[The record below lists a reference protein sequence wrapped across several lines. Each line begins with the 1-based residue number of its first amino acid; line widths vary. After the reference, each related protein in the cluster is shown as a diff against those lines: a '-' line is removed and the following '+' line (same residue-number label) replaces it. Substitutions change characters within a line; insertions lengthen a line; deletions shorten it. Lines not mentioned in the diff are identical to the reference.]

1 MRPAEMKTSEHE
13 QDEARTTSE
22 RVTAALKWFNNPKGF
37 GFVIPENENIDA
49 FIHITTLQRAD
60 IQSLNEGARL
70 LCEIQR
76 GPKGALVTNVIEL
89 VDAGQEE
96 EESGETSESQSA
108 ANGNATSQ
116 DSYELSGNVKWYKK
130 EKGFGFIIPDDGMK
144 DIFIHKTCLERHGID
159 DLKSGQRVNMII
171 KDVAKGREV
180 ISFSMS
186 N

>member
-1 MRPAEMKTSEHE
+1 MKPEEMKNVDIE

-22 RVTAALKWFNNPKGF
+22 RVTAELKWFNNPKGF
-37 GFVIPENENIDA
+37 GFVVPENEKIDA

-60 IQSLNEGARL
+60 IQNLNDGARL
-70 LCEIQR
+70 RCEIQR

-89 VDAGQEE
+89 VDAGEKSDESKTTVETQNNEAPQE
-96 EESGETSESQSA
+96 
-108 ANGNATSQ
+108 
-116 DSYELSGNVKWYKK
+116 SYELSGHVKWYKQ
-130 EKGFGFIIPDDGMK
+130 EKGFGFIVPDDGLK

-159 DLKSGQRVNMII
+159 ELKTGQRVNMVV
-171 KDVAKGREV
+171 KDVEKGREV